1 MSTGLLVVLALIISI
16 LFGLPFFLI
25 LGFLDS
31 NAQIVPGYQGKRTF
45 VNYQVNIGPA
55 FRRPTFLNRVLS
67 KNKANYPKAEESVF
81 VPFNTT
87 HSLNM
92 ERVVGRKFA
101 LGFSYS
107 FAGSKDYF
115 SFDQDIKDETTGE
128 TTTYSFNNKQLNIFG
143 QYYQG
148 SLVFYGK
155 NALAPFGKY
164 FKINMGYCSMMGKF
178 ADEELISETRS
189 PYTGQQ
195 AKLAPG
201 SGYYKTHSFGWGFS
215 FGMNR
220 IFNNR
225 IIVNRGV
232 SFFLP
237 TKPEDFRSTT
247 DRKLQDITTTIAK
260 RLNARDLAT
269 FYLGCGYLF

>member
-1 MSTGLLVVLALIISI
+1 MKNCI
-16 LFGLPFFLI
+16 LI
-25 LGFLDS
+25 LVLVFGFLNS
-31 NAQIVPGYQGKRTF
+31 EAQIVPGYQGKRTF
-45 VNYQVNIGPA
+45 INYQVNISPA
-55 FRRPTFLNRVLS
+55 FRRPTFLNRVFPNRTS
-67 KNKANYPKAEESVF
+67 IYPKAEESIF

-87 HSLNM
+87 HSLNL

-101 LGFSYS
+101 VAFMYS

-115 SFDQDIKDETTGE
+115 SFDQDITDEGTGE
-128 TTTYSFNNKQLNIFG
+128 TNTYSFNNKQLNVFG

-178 ADEELISETRS
+178 TDDELVSTNLS
-189 PYTGQQ
+189 PYTGKQ
-195 AKLAPG
+195 AKLTP
-201 SGYYKTHSFGWGFS
+201 SKGYYKTHSLGWGFS

-220 IFNNR
+220 IFKNK

-237 TKPEDFRSTT
+237 TKPEDFNRNIN
-247 DRKLQDITTTIAK
+247 DRKLQNVTTTIAK
-260 RLNARDLAT
+260 RLNSRDLAT
-269 FYLGCGYLF
+269 FYIGCGYLF

>member
-1 MSTGLLVVLALIISI
+1 MKKYILIFVLVA
-16 LFGLPFFLI
+16 
-25 LGFLDS
+25 GFL
-31 NAQIVPGYQGKRTF
+31 NAEAQIVPGYQGKRTF
-45 VNYQVNIGPA
+45 INYQVNIGPA
-55 FRRPTFLNRVLS
+55 FYRPSFLNRVS
-67 KNKANYPKAEESVF
+67 SFRSEAYPHGTAEESLF
-81 VPFNTT
+81 IPFNTT
-87 HSLNM
+87 HSLHM
-92 ERVVGRKFA
+92 ERVVRRKFA
-101 LGFSYS
+101 VAFMYS
-107 FAGSKDYF
+107 FAASKDYF
-115 SFDQDIKDETTGE
+115 SFDQDIRDENTGE
-128 TTTYSFNNKQLNIFG
+128 TNTYSFNNKQLNVFG

-148 SLVFYGK
+148 SLTFYGK

-178 ADEELISETRS
+178 TDKELVSETRS

-195 AKLAPG
+195 VKLAA
-201 SGYYKTHSFGWGFS
+201 SKGYYKTHSFGWGFS

-237 TKPEDFRSTT
+237 TKPEDFRANVS
-247 DRKLQDITTTIAK
+247 DRKLQNVTTTIAK